1 MIRSA
6 CLGGALSSAL
16 SSRDQTAMRIL
27 QRLSVEVVFGGL
39 FPNTNGKFSDGGW
52 DKLREKR
59 HKHGIAAGSWREI
72 QVVGGLQKA
81 AEVQRL

>member
-1 MIRSA
+1 MSGWGAVLSPVLQRSDRHA
-6 CLGGALSSAL
+6 N
-16 SSRDQTAMRIL
+16 TVL

-72 QVVGGLQKA
+72 QVIGGLQKA